1 MSSLKI
7 SILYV
12 LFMLAFVTAIAGQF
26 AWTLVSVAAL
36 LYIVI
41 KHYYGDNQ

>member
-12 LFMLAFVTAIAGQF
+12 LFMVAFVTAISGHL
-26 AWTLVSVAAL
+26 AWTLASVAAL

-41 KHYYGDNQ
+41 KHYYGDRQ

>member
-12 LFMLAFVTAIAGQF
+12 LFMIAFVTAISGHL

-41 KHYYGDNQ
+41 EHYYGDRK